1 MTTAQRLTFEETW
14 RQLQPIIRNI
24 LDGTPQTRTKD
35 SHENGR
41 AYTLVFDFASQGNDS
56 RTENRKGLQLYD
68 GLVMELRKW
77 CSHIYC
83 WHIQHAGKSM
93 VAYVRVAE
101 HYDRAANQLHRI
113 FAYLQRHW
121 LPQMRYE
128 GGNQY
133 VGIYTAALGVWR
145 DVVLRRCIGRLVAP
159 IHPTPQN
166 GAAMFESVLTLFNNG
181 EEDSEGDGRKR
192 KRCDTLDALHGELDA
207 RIVRYK
213 PVPCSWFDP
222 EGPPTRVEFRQ
233 CYTDTRAAV
242 LTLLLIGHRRA
253 NSASEAAEGDLQV
266 HHSVVLATQ
275 FNAVHVWILIASFLP
290 L

>member
-1 MTTAQRLTFEETW
+1 
-14 RQLQPIIRNI
+14 
-24 LDGTPQTRTKD
+24 LDAR
-35 SHENGR
+35 
-41 AYTLVFDFASQGNDS
+41 LVFDFASGGIDS
-56 RTENRKGLQLYD
+56 PRRDLDRGRSIEDRRNIFFFEDRRGRQLYD

-83 WHIQHAGKSM
+83 WHIQHAEQSM
-93 VAYVRVAE
+93 VAYVRIAE
-101 HYDRAANQLHRI
+101 HYDRVAKQLHRI

-121 LPQMRYE
+121 LPRIRE
-128 GGNQY
+128 RKGGNQY
-133 VGIYTAALGVWR
+133 VGIYTAAFGVWR
-145 DVVLRRCIGRLVAP
+145 DVVLRRGIGRLVAP

-166 GAAMFESVLTLFNNG
+166 GAAMSESVLTLFNNG
-181 EEDSEGDGRKR
+181 EEDGDGDGRKR
-192 KRCDTLDALHGELDA
+192 KRCDTLDALRGELDA
-207 RIVRYK
+207 RVVRHK

-222 EGPPTRVEFRQ
+222 EGPPTRVEFRR

-253 NSASEAAEGDLQV
+253 NGATEAVEGDLQV
-266 HHSVVLATQ
+266 HQPVVLATQ